1 VDSAA
6 DGQIAVDKVKINMYD
21 AILMDIM
28 MPNMD
33 GVTACKII
41 REMEQKR
48 IVSGAKPMKII
59 AVTANAFEDDRN
71 TFLEAGMDDIMNKPI
86 NIEELQKMLYV

>member
-1 VDSAA
+1 
-6 DGQIAVDKVKINMYD
+6 
-21 AILMDIM
+21 
-28 MPNMD
+28 
-33 GVTACKII
+33 
-41 REMEQKR
+41 MEQKR